1 MPGTKPGVC
10 PAPRVRGDVHRDVN
24 TDDFIVVLDNEHG
37 KPLASV
43 VNRIENCINAPDKVE
58 QGYGERKIAQRV
70 FDESHVLRVVYEE
83 RGDEILVI
91 TVYPGRRSRYE

>member
-1 MPGTKPGVC
+1 MRRIRFTAHAEVKLELLK
-10 PAPRVRGDVHRDVN
+10 R
-24 TDDFIVVLDNEHG
+24 HG
-37 KPLASV
+37 FCV
-43 VNRIENCINAPDKVE
+43 EQNFIENCINAPDKVE
-58 QGYGERKIAQRV
+58 QGYGERKIAQKV